1 MIMMVMICYDDGLSP
16 VRLMGKL
23 NTLMCLNLAQAGPVI
38 EACSLQQIV
47 DANTQRT
54 PIGSCSYRAQFRSTF
69 GPRYLAIVQGR

>member
-47 DANTQRT
+47 DATGVCSFLFH
-54 PIGSCSYRAQFRSTF
+54 IGHYGHINS
-69 GPRYLAIVQGR
+69 L